1 MRNKDKYIFR
11 LVNNKKSKC
20 LLKALDKYLKYYP
33 VKLYVYDNKY
43 YLIYF
48 DEFNEKNPEIN
59 VNGITKAFR
68 IAILYEKLKTDKVL
82 KELIIPCNLY
92 CNNQSELVFEVK
104 NLDFLVAYLRII

>member
-20 LLKALDKYLKYYP
+20 LLKALDKYLIYHSL
-33 VKLYVYDNKY
+33 KLYVYNNKY

-48 DEFNEKNPEIN
+48 DEFSEKHPQIN

-68 IAILYEKLKTDKVL
+68 IAILYEKLKTDKIL
-82 KELIIPCNLY
+82 KKLIIPCNLY